1 VDQFSISSAK
11 DESVYPLR
19 LLRSFG
25 SRGKK
30 TAAATVASF
39 ATKDGNA
46 AIAATSSSAAAAAAR
61 IERRG
66 SARAA
71 SKGAATEE
79 EEDDDDDTDTDV
91 PYIQSSS
98 LGLFAAQPRAE
109 TPENEVELDYSSVYD
124 CDDGVESVITPNFG
138 RVSTATD
145 RSTDRHAL
153 PPVTEDGD
161 DDDDEDDVQPA
172 VVKPSKS
179 FLGSL
184 LRGRAKSRDENYGK
198 LDDDA
203 SETDAPS
210 LEEGGKRPVYG
221 DGDDDGETSYV
232 GPVDVEAVST
242 SARLAYATAN
252 RNALR
257 SNANKAATPGNI
269 ARNVG
274 LGRTDQS
281 GSPRGHGDNETA
293 KPPSST
299 LLQFFTARNQCTA
312 PHTEVEAGLR
322 PFDECSEYSAS
333 VAERQYGQEVD
344 SDYFFGHQCGAESDR
359 IVLSEEAKQTKARM
373 VRKFSKMIQ
382 RVKAP
387 VVACDG
393 GDDAREI
400 HQIYSKDIKDDAT
413 PRKESLE
420 ASARPTPRK
429 ESRNASGRSTD
440 VYMMQKMPSTLRPIE
455 SYDSPSG
462 LSVRTR
468 SQLSQARSNTV
479 RDEESD
485 EGGDRTPCI
494 VIADEDSVAICDAR
508 MMCDSLVPE
517 CLR

>member
-1 VDQFSISSAK
+1 M
-11 DESVYPLR
+11 
-19 LLRSFG
+19 
-25 SRGKK
+25 
-30 TAAATVASF
+30 
-39 ATKDGNA
+39 
-46 AIAATSSSAAAAAAR
+46 SSSPPIDDGTTSAAPSDVHPLLSTPNGDVDLLSSDVMTDHLQVTPHSDITNFSMDR
-61 IERRG
+61 LDDG
-66 SARAA
+66 
-71 SKGAATEE
+71 
-79 EEDDDDDTDTDV
+79 DDDDTDA
-91 PYIQSSS
+91 SSS
-98 LGLFAAQPRAE
+98 LSDTVGEAGTL
-109 TPENEVELDYSSVYD
+109 NVGYGKD
-124 CDDGVESVITPNFG
+124 
-138 RVSTATD
+138 
-145 RSTDRHAL
+145 
-153 PPVTEDGD
+153 DGD
-161 DDDDEDDVQPA
+161 DDDDDDNDEDDVQPA

-232 GPVDVEAVST
+232 GPVDVEAVSM
-242 SARLAYATAN
+242 SAGLAYATAN

-293 KPPSST
+293 KPLSST
-299 LLQFFTARNQCTA
+299 WLQFFTARNQCTA

-333 VAERQYGQEVD
+333 VAGRQHGQEVD